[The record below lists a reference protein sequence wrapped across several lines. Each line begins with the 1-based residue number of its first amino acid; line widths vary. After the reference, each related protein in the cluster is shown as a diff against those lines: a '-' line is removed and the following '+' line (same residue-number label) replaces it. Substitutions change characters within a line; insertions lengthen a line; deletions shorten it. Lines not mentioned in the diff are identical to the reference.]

1 MNSLV
6 LFKNNLRLDDN
17 PVLFHA
23 SENSSIL
30 PIYIY
35 DNVNIERD
43 LGAASKYWLHNS
55 LRSLNKSLDNRL
67 VFLKGDTSKIV
78 CDLIK
83 SNNINKVFCEK
94 PFQENDIKI
103 FNNLKNTL
111 SKINNLEFLFFNT
124 TLLWEPSDILKN
136 DNTPYKVFTPF
147 YRKGCLTKTEPRPP
161 LNSPKNIK
169 YLDYDNKTNL
179 DDLDLIDKYNWSEK
193 FNSLWSVSESSAKNK
208 LKDFLD
214 NSIYNYKKGRDFPA
228 SDFNSKLSPFI
239 RFGLVSVNRIWYEL
253 LNLKPSNDVDHFKS
267 ELGWREFSYY
277 LLYHFSFM
285 KNKNFQKKF
294 DNFEWEFNDDM
305 FDLWKKGKTGF
316 PLVDAGMRELWETGY
331 MHNRVRMVVASFLVK
346 NLSID
351 WKRGED
357 WFWDCL
363 LDADHASNI
372 ASWQWAAGT
381 GADAA
386 PYFRIFNPILQSKKF
401 DFEGEYILKYVPEL
415 KKVPPNLLHEPWD
428 YEGSLDYP
436 NPMIDYR
443 QSRENA
449 LLKYSFIK

>member
-1 MNSLV
+1 M
-6 LFKNNLRLDDN
+6 
-17 PVLFHA
+17 
-23 SENSSIL
+23 IL
-30 PIYIY
+30 PPHGNMWKGKLI
-35 DNVNIERD
+35 
-43 LGAASKYWLHNS
+43 LGNPK
-55 LRSLNKSLDNRL
+55 R
-67 VFLKGDTSKIV
+67 KIQGGV
-78 CDLIK
+78 
-83 SNNINKVFCEK
+83 
-94 PFQENDIKI
+94 DII
-103 FNNLKNTL
+103 
-111 SKINNLEFLFFNT
+111 
-124 TLLWEPSDILKN
+124 
-136 DNTPYKVFTPF
+136 
-147 YRKGCLTKTEPRPP
+147 
-161 LNSPKNIK
+161 
-169 YLDYDNKTNL
+169 
-179 DDLDLIDKYNWSEK
+179 
-193 FNSLWSVSESSAKNK
+193 
-208 LKDFLD
+208 
-214 NSIYNYKKGRDFPA
+214 
-228 SDFNSKLSPFI
+228 
-239 RFGLVSVNRIWYEL
+239 
-253 LNLKPSNDVDHFKS
+253 
-267 ELGWREFSYY
+267 
-277 LLYHFSFM
+277 
-285 KNKNFQKKF
+285 
-294 DNFEWEFNDDM
+294 
-305 FDLWKKGKTGF
+305 DLWKKGKTGF

-415 KKVPPNLLHEPWD
+415 KKVPSNLLHEPWE